1 MSLLTLF
8 MIVGPIAILA
18 GVAMMVIAIRSG
30 GVGETPRSTVMLMAG
45 MMACAFGM
53 ILTDPHRFLDRRPA
67 GGINAMT
74 ARYAPYSLRSWLI
87 VAAFVVPYLLLK
99 EAFGITYPSWVQ
111 WIGIAATGLVGGAI
125 LVRPDLAATK
135 NLTVARLIGAALVA
149 GAGYG
154 AYSQFTKIPV
164 E

>member
-1 MSLLTLF
+1 
-8 MIVGPIAILA
+8 
-18 GVAMMVIAIRSG
+18 
-30 GVGETPRSTVMLMAG
+30 
-45 MMACAFGM
+45 
-53 ILTDPHRFLDRRPA
+53 
-67 GGINAMT
+67 MT

-87 VAAFVVPYLLLK
+87 VVAFVVPYLLLK

-111 WIGIAATGLVGGAI
+111 WIGIAAAGLVGGAI

-149 GAGYG
+149 GAAYG
-154 AYSQFTKIPV
+154 AYSQFTQIPV